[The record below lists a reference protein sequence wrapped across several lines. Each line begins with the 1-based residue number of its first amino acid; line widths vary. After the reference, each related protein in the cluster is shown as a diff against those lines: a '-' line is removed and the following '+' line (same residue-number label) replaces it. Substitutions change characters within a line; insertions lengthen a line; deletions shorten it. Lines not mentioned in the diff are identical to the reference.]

1 VDSVFFQLCY
11 PKGVMMKE
19 QRARVC
25 ALLLLGLCVST
36 SRAHDEGPLTL
47 SLEYVHQ
54 TFLTMMSLSPLFLL
68 SCVVPVR
75 AFPLSQPSCVA
86 LLIRMGM
93 SSILHLLA
101 PVVSEPVISG
111 DATCSP
117 VSAVDFVCKS
127 PRQFQPVGHSWS
139 IFLNGT
145 MYATSSIYFKWL
157 SSYSPI
163 FKRTCHHLFL
173 EAK

>member
-1 VDSVFFQLCY
+1 MLSQGCDDERTTGTRVRSSVVGPLCFHLA
-11 PKGVMMKE
+11 
-19 QRARVC
+19 RARRRSSHVITRIY
-25 ALLLLGLCVST
+25 APKFS
-36 SRAHDEGPLTL
+36 
-47 SLEYVHQ
+47 EYDVLV
-54 TFLTMMSLSPLFLL
+54 TPLFTVMRGA
-68 SCVVPVR
+68 CACFP
-75 AFPLSQPSCVA
+75 PLSPSCVA
-86 LLIRMGM
+86 LLIPMGM
-93 SSILHLLA
+93 SSILHFLA

-157 SSYSPI
+157 SSHSPI